1 MSNRKIQMPREV
13 YIDPGIVKDTG
24 DICKSLHLD
33 KKILIVTGE
42 HTYDIGAKPVMDS
55 LDKQGIEWDV
65 IKVNKANYDSVN
77 DYDGTNATVSFSYA
91 YTGADYQYRGGNNL
105 NNNRL
110 LESITCSIRILG

>member
-13 YIDPGIVKDTG
+13 YIDPSILKDTG

-42 HTYDIGAKPVMDS
+42 HTYNIGAKPVMES

-65 IKVNKANYDSVN
+65 IKVNKTKIAQTEIKIRLEIFRNSN
-77 DYDGTNATVSFSYA
+77 I
-91 YTGADYQYRGGNNL
+91 
-105 NNNRL
+105 NRFTKIKI
-110 LESITCSIRILG
+110 ESSNIGIASIKI